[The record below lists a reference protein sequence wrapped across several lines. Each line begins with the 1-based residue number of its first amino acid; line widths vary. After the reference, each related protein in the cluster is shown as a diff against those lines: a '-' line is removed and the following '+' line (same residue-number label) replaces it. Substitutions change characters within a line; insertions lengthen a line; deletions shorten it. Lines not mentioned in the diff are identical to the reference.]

1 MEFRK
6 TLYEDIDFVMKII
19 NQAKDYFKENK
30 INQWQ
35 DGYPNEDVIKN
46 DIDKGCSYVILDDKK
61 IIATAFLSFDKEKTY
76 EKIYE
81 GNWITNLDYATIHRI
96 AVDKNYKGRE
106 VSKFI
111 IEEIEN
117 KCFDKNIK
125 SIRVDTH
132 IDNESMKKM
141 LHKNGFEYCGK
152 IFLENLDER
161 IAFEKKL

>member
-46 DIDKGCSYVILDDKK
+46 DID
-61 IIATAFLSFDKEKTY
+61 LSFDKEKTY